1 MQPEQIMSSDL
12 LDILFADRNKM
23 YGAYTLRRDYNRR
36 LTKAMLLTGA
46 IVCSAL
52 LLYYSVQQQPKF
64 FETRTIFIDSLEL
77 KPVDPIKP
85 PAPPPQPLPRQPRP
99 QVSMRQFTTP
109 LIAQQTTQPPPPIEE
124 LINSQVGTEN
134 RTGIPDAG
142 FPPPA
147 VSGNS
152 SSLATPISA
161 TENENV
167 IHDKVDIESSYPGGP
182 KAWKRF
188 LIRTFRYPDQAQEN
202 QIAGT
207 VLIKFVVDKDGK
219 VSSIQALSG
228 PEELRAEAI
237 RVISKSGRWIP
248 AMQQGHVVN
257 SYKYQQIVFQL
268 SE

>member
-23 YGAYTLRRDYNRR
+23 YGAYTLRRYYNRR
-36 LTKAMLLTGA
+36 LTKAMLITSA
-46 IVCSAL
+46 IVCAAL

-77 KPVDPIKP
+77 KPVDPVKP
-85 PAPPPQPLPRQPRP
+85 LVPPPPPPQPRQ
-99 QVSMRQFTTP
+99 QVSVKQFTSP
-109 LIAQQTTQPPPPIEE
+109 VIVQQTTQPPPPIEE

-134 RTGIPDAG
+134 RNGTPDAG

-147 VSGNS
+147 ISGNS
-152 SSLATPISA
+152 NSLATPITS
-161 TENENV
+161 TENKNV

-219 VSSIQALSG
+219 VSGIQALSG